1 MISLETVI
9 QIHVILLEKYGGS
22 TGIRDKELLESAINR
37 PFQSFDNKDLYPNSI
52 DKSAA
57 ILESIVNNH
66 PFIDG
71 NKRVGYTL
79 MRLMLLEAGF
89 DIIASQ
95 DEKYDLVISVASGKT
110 NFQKIKNWI
119 SERVTK
125 YEP

>member
-9 QIHVILLEKYGGS
+9 QIHDILLEKHGGS

-79 MRLMLLEAGF
+79 MRLMLLEAGL